1 MGRVFRM
8 ECDQCD
14 YYTEEDEPKDWIR
27 IQDYCY
33 SDEVFNTWYFCS
45 WECISEFAQEVSEKL
60 KKSKDAQLSNSL
72 QEIFAKFFRGENNAN
87 S

>member
-27 IQDYCY
+27 IQEYCY
-33 SDEVFNTWYFCS
+33 SDKGFNTWYFCS
-45 WECISEFAQEVSEKL
+45 WECISKFATVEVEKQ
-60 KKSKDAQLSNSL
+60 KKWGSMTD
-72 QEIFAKFFRGENNAN
+72 GERLRALMKQMITDTRWYE
-87 S
+87 

>member
-27 IQDYCY
+27 IQEYCY
-33 SDEVFNTWYFCS
+33 SDNVFNTWYFCS
-45 WECISEFAQEVSEKL
+45 WGCISEFAAVEVEKQ
-60 KKSKDAQLSNSL
+60 KK
-72 QEIFAKFFRGENNAN
+72 RGSMTDDERLHALMKKMTIDTRWY
-87 S
+87 